1 MLYLF
6 GTGVAGRFASYGYG
20 VEGAII
26 QLSFQNFVNRCRGS
40 EDFRLGSFWMAWL
53 SLVRRCRDW
62 ERE

>member
-1 MLYLF
+1 VLYLF

-20 VEGAII
+20 V
-26 QLSFQNFVNRCRGS
+26 LSFQNFVNRCRGS